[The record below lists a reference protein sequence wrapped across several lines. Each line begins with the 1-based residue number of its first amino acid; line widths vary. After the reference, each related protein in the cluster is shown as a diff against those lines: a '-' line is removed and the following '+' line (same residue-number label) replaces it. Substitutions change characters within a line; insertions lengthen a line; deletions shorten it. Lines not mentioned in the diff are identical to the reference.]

1 MSSLT
6 ATLHP
11 ILAKRALFISMDLLI
26 PKPPTLLGVHIE
38 SHAFRY
44 KTPLSSFLPHQKSL
58 RIASILAQVD
68 LGKIRDDM
76 G

>member
-1 MSSLT
+1 
-6 ATLHP
+6 
-11 ILAKRALFISMDLLI
+11 MDLLI

-44 KTPLSSFLPHQKSL
+44 KTPLSSFFPHQKSL

-68 LGKIRDDM
+68 LGNIRDDM